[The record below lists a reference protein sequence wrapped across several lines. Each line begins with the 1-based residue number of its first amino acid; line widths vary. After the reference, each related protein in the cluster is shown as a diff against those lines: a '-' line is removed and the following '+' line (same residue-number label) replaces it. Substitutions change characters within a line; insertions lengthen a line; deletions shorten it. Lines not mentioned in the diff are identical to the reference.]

1 MNAYTITIDGTL
13 SYTALAR
20 SSCAAIC
27 DALALHGLR
36 AISARPLA
44 SRSAP

>member
-1 MNAYTITIDGTL
+1 MSAYLITIDGTL
-13 SYTALAR
+13 AYTALAR

-27 DALALHGLR
+27 DALALHGAR

>member
-1 MNAYTITIDGTL
+1 MSAYTITIDGAI
-13 SYTALAR
+13 SYVALAR

-27 DALALHGLR
+27 DALALHGAR

-44 SRSAP
+44 RRGAP